1 MLASIQRLFRRA
13 PAAASGPAPEPQA
26 GGLAEAAELRSRAN
40 RCIAE
45 GRWPDAVATYRQAL
59 ELEPGHATAWSNLG
73 FALRQLER
81 LDEAEAALNRALSLD
96 PAFEEPHLFLGQVAE
111 ARGDIPGAMRHLGD
125 AVRCKPGFAF
135 AWQELC
141 RLQFHSGQAAL
152 ARESALRGLEADPG
166 SVLLNFYLG
175 NVLHHDR
182 DYRGAVMRY
191 QLALRQ
197 ADDFA
202 QAHLNMGITLM
213 QLQESEAALRSIE
226 RALALDTQLDEAL
239 FPRAQVLQRLA
250 RFDDAVEA
258 YERTLQAFPEH
269 VEALYAFG
277 ELCVNRHDFERAEL
291 CFERAHALLGDE
303 SRHLLVS
310 GNLLRA
316 RGELSGAEAAYR
328 QALQLRGDFS
338 DAHNNLGALLVE
350 LQRFDEAEASYR
362 DAIAHDQAD
371 ATARWNLSLVLLRIG
386 RLEQAWPLFEARYDP
401 SLPRPVARLPVLPF
415 LQWRGEALTGKSIL
429 MIGEQGYGD
438 EIQMVRYAK
447 LLKQCGA
454 SRVSLVC
461 KPPLR
466 DLMATATTVDAVFTD
481 QQPVPA
487 HDFWTLC
494 FSLPGHFGTRPD
506 TIPAPLP
513 YLQADPLLVERWRPN
528 LPPTGRRVGLVWK
541 GAAAHGNDLNR
552 SLPGLSTLAA
562 LWTCPGI
569 SFVSLQKGQGEDEA
583 ALAAQPGHPQAL
595 TELGS
600 RIASFAD
607 TAAILAQLDLLICVD
622 TSTAHLAGALGR
634 PCWVLLPAIG
644 TDWRWLHERDDSPW
658 YPGVMRLFRQ
668 TLGEPW
674 ERTVERVADAL
685 REWARAPG

>member
-26 GGLAEAAELRSRAN
+26 GALAEAAELRSRAN

-73 FALRQLER
+73 FGLRQLER

-191 QLALRQ
+191 QLVLRQ

-202 QAHLNMGITLM
+202 QAHLNLGITLL
-213 QLQESEAALRSIE
+213 QLHNTGGALQSIE
-226 RALALDTQLDEAL
+226 RALALDSELEDAHFQ
-239 FPRAQVLQRLA
+239 RAQALQRLA
-250 RFDDAVEA
+250 RFDDAAMA
-258 YERTLQAFPEH
+258 YEQALARRPDH

-277 ELCVNRHDFERAEL
+277 ELCVNRRDFQLAEH
-291 CFERAHALLGDE
+291 CFARAHATLGDE
-303 SRHLLVS
+303 PRNLLVV
-310 GNLLRA
+310 GNLQRA
-316 RGELSGAEAAYR
+316 RGNLDSAENAYR
-328 QALQLRGDFS
+328 QAITLRPDFF
-338 DAHNNLGALLVE
+338 DAHNNLGAVLVE
-350 LQRFDEAEASYR
+350 LHRFDEAEAAYR
-362 DAIAHDQAD
+362 DAIAQVPDSA
-371 ATARWNLSLVLLRIG
+371 AARWNLSLLLLRVG
-386 RLEQAWPLFEARYDP
+386 KLEQAWPLFETRYDP
-401 SLPRPVARLPVLPF
+401 ALPSPVAHVPDLPF
-415 LQWRGEALTGKSIL
+415 AQWRGESLVGRSIL
-429 MIGEQGYGD
+429 VIGEQGFGD
-438 EIQMVRYAK
+438 EIQMVRYATQ
-447 LLKQCGA
+447 LKALGA
-454 SRVSLVC
+454 TRVSMVC
-461 KPPLR
+461 KGPLKE
-466 DLMATATTVDAVFTD
+466 LLATASGVDAVYAD
-481 QQPVPA
+481 EQPVTT
-487 HDFWTLC
+487 HDFWVLC
-494 FSLPGHFGTRPD
+494 FSLPYHFGTTPV
-506 TIPAPLP
+506 TIPAALP
-513 YLQADPLLVERWRPN
+513 YLRADSSRVERWRPS

-541 GAAAHGNDLNR
+541 GAAAHGNDLSR

-583 ALAAQPGHPQAL
+583 GLAAQPGHPQAL